1 MTGTELVPV
10 ETVEI
15 KPLALTKWSHHG
27 SQVIFS
33 SYWSTLLILSSHW
46 SASSDLEH
54 RGDSEGELGSRV
66 SQQSDSVQLPRS
78 ALTLQL

>member
-27 SQVIFS
+27 SQVTLA
-33 SYWSTLLILSSHW
+33 SYWSILLILASHW
-46 SASSDLEH
+46 SASADLEH
-54 RGDSEGELGSRV
+54 RGHSEGEPGSRV
-66 SQQSDSVQLPRS
+66 SQQSDPVQLPRS